1 MRFCGRRSG
10 GRRRRCR
17 CGVIF
22 RSSYDR
28 KVQTRAVIEVSGTFC
43 VDDLARSK
51 YLGVLGGS
59 RRLTW
64 IVAMAMLVSVLFFA
78 FEASNP
84 DFPGN
89 AVLRNAVQLALFLLI
104 FIYLIAVMTYR
115 DSRKE
120 LGGRLYY
127 RDPVTYV
134 FTGETVS
141 ITGTGLSS
149 SITWKNIARIRET
162 RSLF

>member
-1 MRFCGRRSG
+1 
-10 GRRRRCR
+10 
-17 CGVIF
+17 
-22 RSSYDR
+22 
-28 KVQTRAVIEVSGTFC
+28 
-43 VDDLARSK
+43 
-51 YLGVLGGS
+51 
-59 RRLTW
+59 
-64 IVAMAMLVSVLFFA
+64 MAMLVSVLFFA

-162 RSLF
+162 RSLFLLYVGPKGAVIVPKRFFQSPDEMERWRQLVAAWVKPKLIEKPSFVGRWN